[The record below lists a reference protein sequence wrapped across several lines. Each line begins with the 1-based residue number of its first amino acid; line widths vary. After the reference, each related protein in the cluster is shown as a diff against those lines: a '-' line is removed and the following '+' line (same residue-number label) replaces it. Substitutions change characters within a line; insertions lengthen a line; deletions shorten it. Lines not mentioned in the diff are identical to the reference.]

1 MSNDLTMT
9 DQTNTPATAPAPD
22 TMENHVLIEA
32 RGLTKA
38 YHDGARQLEVLRDAD
53 LTVRK
58 GEIISIVGASGAG
71 KSTLLHL
78 LGALDKPSAGTI
90 HFDGKDLASMDNPAL
105 AALRARSIGF
115 IFQFHHLLSEFTA
128 LENVMIPGMISGED
142 PDKLRPL
149 AMERLK
155 SLGLEDRASHRPVKM
170 SGGEQ
175 QRVALARA
183 LVNDPDLILADE
195 PTGNLDVATAKTVI
209 DLLWN
214 NVRQNNK
221 SLVIVTHD
229 PEIAKLADRCL
240 RLSNKQLA
248 PERF

>member
-1 MSNDLTMT
+1 MSNAVAATE
-9 DQTNTPATAPAPD
+9 TP
-22 TMENHVLIEA
+22 NVNGQVLVEA
-32 RGLTKA
+32 RGVSKT
-38 YHDGARQLEVLRDAD
+38 YHDGTRELEVLRGAD

-78 LGALDKPSAGTI
+78 LGALDKPNAGTI
-90 HFDGKDLASMDNPAL
+90 KLDGKDLGTMDSKSL

-115 IFQFHHLLSEFTA
+115 IFQFHHLLSEFNA
-128 LENVMIPGMISGED
+128 LENCMIPGLIRGED
-142 PDKLRPL
+142 ADKLHTEAL
-149 AMERLK
+149 ASLK
-155 SLGLEDRASHRPVKM
+155 ALGLEERATHRPVKL

-183 LVNDPDLILADE
+183 LVNDPDLVLADE
-195 PTGNLDVATAKTVI
+195 PTGNLDGATARTVI

-214 NVRQNNK
+214 NVRNNNK

-229 PEIAKLADRCL
+229 PEIAKLADTCL
-240 RLSNKQLA
+240 RLTDKKLVQ
-248 PERF
+248 E